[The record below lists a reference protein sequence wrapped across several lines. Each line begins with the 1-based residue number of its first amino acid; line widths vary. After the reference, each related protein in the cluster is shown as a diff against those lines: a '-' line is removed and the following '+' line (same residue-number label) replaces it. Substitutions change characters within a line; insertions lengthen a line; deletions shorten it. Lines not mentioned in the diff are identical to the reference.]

1 MLGGRPRVRW
11 CVVAVLL
18 GACSSEGG
26 GDGPSRAGSAG
37 EAGSLG
43 GSGSGGSSS
52 SGGSSG
58 APGSGGT
65 AEAAAGGSA
74 AVGGSSSGGSSSGG
88 SSSGAAG
95 GSAGATATLAD
106 VLPRELFESLFPNRN
121 ALYAYDALIEAAAKY
136 PELGTTGT
144 LDERRRELAAFLGNI
159 SHETTGGWAA
169 APGGP
174 QAWGLYFT
182 QEVGCESG
190 ACTNYCDPSNVEYPC
205 APGKTYHGRGP
216 IQLSWNFNYGAFGA
230 ALGLDLLSDPDLV
243 TSDGEIAFETA
254 LWFWMTP
261 QAPKPSAH
269 AVMLGLWQP
278 TPADASA
285 GRAPGFGM
293 TVNIING
300 GLECGIPTDARVRDR
315 IAFYRRYVEAFG
327 TSEGDNLECSTMTPY

>member
-1 MLGGRPRVRW
+1 MLGGRARGRW
-11 CVVAVLL
+11 CIIAVLL
-18 GACSSEGG
+18 AGCSSEG
-26 GDGPSRAGSAG
+26 AGENRSKAGTAG
-37 EAGSLG
+37 EAGSVGGEQSIG
-43 GSGSGGSSS
+43 GSASDTS
-52 SGGSSG
+52 SGG
-58 APGSGGT
+58 ARP
-65 AEAAAGGSA
+65 AGGGDGS
-74 AVGGSSSGGSSSGG
+74 VGGSSAGGPSTGGTGGSPGPG
-88 SSSGAAG
+88 TAG
-95 GSAGATATLAD
+95 TLAD
-106 VLPRELFESLFPNRN
+106 VLSRELYESLFPNRN

-144 LDERRRELAAFLGNI
+144 PDERRRELAAFLGNI
-159 SHETTGGWAA
+159 SHETTGGWDA

-190 ACTNYCDPSNVEYPC
+190 ACTSYCDTTNVRYPC
-205 APGKTYHGRGP
+205 QPGKTYHGRGP
-216 IQLSWNFNYGAFGA
+216 IQLSWNFNYGAVGD
-230 ALGLDLLSDPDLV
+230 ALGLDLLADPDLV

-254 LWFWMTP
+254 LWFWTTAQP
-261 QAPKPSAH
+261 PKPSAH

-315 IAFYRRYVEAFG
+315 IAFYRRFAEVLG
-327 TSEGDNLECSTMTPY
+327 TSEGENLECSGMAPY